1 MTTPNN
7 RSSSGNRPP
16 GGGRNGYRCAFC
28 GSLFPQ
34 NRLMRP
40 PGQSRGGI
48 CFDCI
53 RELANYIAERSG
65 KPPST
70 PPGKPRSAGSSG
82 NGSGSPNDRVALT
95 DKAPPAVAA
104 RPTLVP
110 RAIYDSLDAY
120 VIGQDKAKKTLAVA
134 VYNHF
139 KRIRSEAGVG
149 AGPGAPNVE
158 VQKSNILLLG
168 PTGSGKTLL
177 AETLARTLEVPFAI
191 CDATSLTESGYVGED
206 VENILLRLIQA
217 AEWDIPRAEHGIIYI
232 DELDKIARKEGVNR
246 SITRDVAG
254 EGVQQELL
262 KIIEGCIANVPPQG
276 GRKHPHQEMLQIN
289 TRNILFICGGAFDG
303 LAEITAK
310 RLSTGAAMGF
320 LAHNAAHNSDKSGDK
335 NGSSAAPLE
344 QVSPEDLLQF
354 GFIPEL
360 VGRLPV
366 VAALQPLDRDAL
378 VRVLIE
384 PKNAIVKQ
392 YQQLFRLDNVKLEFT
407 DDALAAAADRALSYQ
422 TGARIL
428 RHIVEDALMEVMYEL
443 PSLADIG
450 RCVVHGDAILGSA
463 SPRLYRRAGGRH
475 ITIKTALAQ
484 AQAANAAPRKK
495 SA

>member
-1 MTTPNN
+1 MTTGSRNAN
-7 RSSSGNRPP
+7 RNSH
-16 GGGRNGYRCAFC
+16 RCAFC

-34 NRLMRP
+34 GRLMRP
-40 PGQSRGGI
+40 PGQTRGGI

-53 RELANYIAERSG
+53 RELANYVAERGGKKRRDDGDGPAARSG
-65 KPPST
+65 
-70 PPGKPRSAGSSG
+70 
-82 NGSGSPNDRVALT
+82 DRVEPAE
-95 DKAPPAVAA
+95 KAAGENAS

-110 RAIYDSLDAY
+110 REIYASLDSY
-120 VIGQDKAKKTLAVA
+120 VIGQEKAKKTLAVA

-139 KRIRSEAGVG
+139 KRIRNEASS
-149 AGPGAPNVE
+149 PDIE
-158 VQKSNILLLG
+158 VQKSNILLIG

-217 AEWDIPRAEHGIIYI
+217 ADWDIPKAEQGIIYI

-262 KIIEGCIANVPPQG
+262 KIIEGCVANVPPQG

-303 LAEITAK
+303 LQEITAK
-310 RLSTGAAMGF
+310 RISSGSSMGF
-320 LAHNAAHNSDKSGDK
+320 LAQNQERADK
-335 NGSSAAPLE
+335 NGNSTATLE
-344 QVSPEDLLQF
+344 QVTPEDLLQF

-360 VGRLPV
+360 VGRLPIV
-366 VAALQPLDRDAL
+366 SALQPLDRDDL
-378 VRVLIE
+378 IRVLIE

-392 YQQLFRLDNVKLEFT
+392 YQQLFRLDDVKLEFT
-407 DDALAAAADRALSYQ
+407 DDALEAAAERALTYQ
-422 TGARIL
+422 TGARVL

-443 PSLADIG
+443 PSLHDIG
-450 RCVVHGDAILGSA
+450 RCVVQGDAIHGNA
-463 SPRLYRRAGGRH
+463 SPRLYRRSGGRP
-475 ITIKTALAQ
+475 ITLKSARAR
-484 AQAANAAPRKK
+484 ADEEPRKK

>member
-1 MTTPNN
+1 MATGSRNSN
-7 RSSSGNRPP
+7 RNAH
-16 GGGRNGYRCAFC
+16 RCAFC

-34 NRLMRP
+34 GRLVRP
-40 PGQSRGGI
+40 PGQTRGGI
-48 CFDCI
+48 CFDCV
-53 RELANYIAERSG
+53 RELANYVAERGGKKRREEGDSAQPRPSDRVEPAD
-65 KPPST
+65 KPPPKT
-70 PPGKPRSAGSSG
+70 
-82 NGSGSPNDRVALT
+82 GSGSR
-95 DKAPPAVAA
+95 
-104 RPTLVP
+104 TLVP
-110 RAIYDSLDAY
+110 REIDAGLDAY
-120 VIGQDKAKKTLAVA
+120 VIGQETAKKTLAVA

-139 KRIRSEAGVG
+139 KRVRSEATD
-149 AGPGAPNVE
+149 PEVE
-158 VQKSNILLLG
+158 VQKSNILLIG

-177 AETLARTLEVPFAI
+177 AETLARSLDVPFAI

-217 AEWDIPRAEHGIIYI
+217 ADWDVSQAEQGIIYI

-289 TRNILFICGGAFDG
+289 TKNILFICGGAFDG
-303 LAEITAK
+303 LQEIIGK
-310 RLSTGAAMGF
+310 RVSSGSAMGF
-320 LAHNAAHNSDKSGDK
+320 LAQNQERGNKNA
-335 NGSSAAPLE
+335 NGLPMLDL
-344 QVSPEDLLQF
+344 VSPEDLLQF

-366 VAALQPLDRDAL
+366 VAALQPLDREDL
-378 VRVLIE
+378 IRVLTE

-392 YQQLFRLDNVKLEFT
+392 YQRLFHLDNVKLEFT
-407 DDALAAAADRALSYQ
+407 DDALEAAAERALTYQ

-443 PSLADIG
+443 PSLRDIG
-450 RCVVHGDAILGSA
+450 RCVVHGEAITGDA
-463 SPRLYRRAGGRH
+463 SPRLYRRGGGRH
-475 ITIKTALAQ
+475 LTLKTALAQ
-484 AQAANAAPRKK
+484 SGANQQRK

>member
-1 MTTPNN
+1 
-7 RSSSGNRPP
+7 
-16 GGGRNGYRCAFC
+16 
-28 GSLFPQ
+28 
-34 NRLMRP
+34 MRP
-40 PGQSRGGI
+40 PGQARGGI

-53 RELANYIAERSG
+53 KELAAHLAERG
-65 KPPST
+65 NRR
-70 PPGKPRSAGSSG
+70 RSRD
-82 NGSGSPNDRVALT
+82 DRVEPT
-95 DKAPPAVAA
+95 PPAVNPASA
-104 RPTLVP
+104 SAPEPPPTIVP
-110 RAIYDSLDAY
+110 REIYANLDAY
-120 VIGQDKAKKTLAVA
+120 VIGQEKAKKTLSVA

-139 KRIRSEAGVG
+139 KRIRSELSTAD
-149 AGPGAPNVE
+149 VE
-158 VQKSNILLLG
+158 VQKSNILLIG

-217 AEWDIPRAEHGIIYI
+217 AEWDIPRAQQGIIYI

-303 LAEITAK
+303 LDEITAR
-310 RLSTGAAMGF
+310 RLSTGSGMGF
-320 LAHNAAHNSDKSGDK
+320 LANANANAGDRGGK
-335 NGSSAAPLE
+335 PDAAAATAE
-344 QVSPEDLLQF
+344 QVTPEDLLEF

-366 VAALQPLDRDAL
+366 VASLQHLDRDAL
-378 VRVLIE
+378 VRVLTE

-392 YQQLFRLDNVKLEFT
+392 YQQLFRLDGVQLEFT
-407 DDALAAAADRALSYQ
+407 PDALVAAAERALEYQ

-428 RHIVEDALMEVMYEL
+428 RHIVEDALLEVMYEL
-443 PSLADIG
+443 PSLKSIG
-450 RCVVHGDAILGSA
+450 RCRVNRDAIMGEA
-463 SPRLYRRAGGRH
+463 SPRLYRRSGGRYL
-475 ITIKTALAQ
+475 TLKNALAQ
-484 AQAANAAPRKK
+484 AENQPERK

>member
-1 MTTPNN
+1 MATGSRNSN
-7 RSSSGNRPP
+7 RNAH
-16 GGGRNGYRCAFC
+16 RCAFC

-34 NRLMRP
+34 GRLVRP
-40 PGQSRGGI
+40 PGQTRGGI
-48 CFDCI
+48 CFDCV
-53 RELANYIAERSG
+53 RELANYVAERGGKKRREEGDSAQPRPSDRVEPAD
-65 KPPST
+65 KPP
-70 PPGKPRSAGSSG
+70 PKI
-82 NGSGSPNDRVALT
+82 GSGSR
-95 DKAPPAVAA
+95 
-104 RPTLVP
+104 TLVP
-110 RAIYDSLDAY
+110 REIDAGLDAY
-120 VIGQDKAKKTLAVA
+120 VIGQETAKKTLAVA

-139 KRIRSEAGVG
+139 KRVRSEATD
-149 AGPGAPNVE
+149 PEVE
-158 VQKSNILLLG
+158 VQKSNILLIG

-177 AETLARTLEVPFAI
+177 AETLARSLDVPFAI

-217 AEWDIPRAEHGIIYI
+217 ADWDVSQAEQGIIYI

-289 TRNILFICGGAFDG
+289 TKNILFICGGAFDG
-303 LAEITAK
+303 LQEIIGK
-310 RLSTGAAMGF
+310 RVSSGSAMGF
-320 LAHNAAHNSDKSGDK
+320 LAQNQERGNKNA
-335 NGSSAAPLE
+335 NGLPMLDL
-344 QVSPEDLLQF
+344 VSPEDLLQF

-366 VAALQPLDRDAL
+366 VAALQPLDREDL
-378 VRVLIE
+378 IRVLTE

-392 YQQLFRLDNVKLEFT
+392 YQRLFHLDNVKLEFT
-407 DDALAAAADRALSYQ
+407 DDALEAAAERALTYQ

-443 PSLADIG
+443 PSLRDIG
-450 RCVVHGDAILGSA
+450 RCVVHGEAITGDA
-463 SPRLYRRAGGRH
+463 SPRLYRRGGGRH
-475 ITIKTALAQ
+475 LTLKTALAQ
-484 AQAANAAPRKK
+484 SRADQQRK

>member
-1 MTTPNN
+1 MTTSS
-7 RSSSGNRPP
+7 RSAS
-16 GGGRNGYRCAFC
+16 RNSQRCVFC
-28 GSLFPQ
+28 GSAFPQ
-34 NRLMRP
+34 GRLMRP

-53 RELANYIAERSG
+53 KELAAHLAERG
-65 KPPST
+65 NRR
-70 PPGKPRSAGSSG
+70 RSRD
-82 NGSGSPNDRVALT
+82 DRVEPLPTANAT
-95 DKAPPAVAA
+95 PAPPPEPP
-104 RPTLVP
+104 PTIVP
-110 RAIYDSLDAY
+110 REIYANLDAY
-120 VIGQDKAKKTLAVA
+120 VIGQEKAKKTLSVA

-139 KRIRSEAGVG
+139 KRIRSELSTAD
-149 AGPGAPNVE
+149 VE
-158 VQKSNILLLG
+158 VQKSNILLIG

-177 AETLARTLEVPFAI
+177 AETLARTLDVPFAI

-217 AEWDIPRAEHGIIYI
+217 AEWDIPRAQQGIIYI

-303 LAEITAK
+303 LDEITAR
-310 RLSTGAAMGF
+310 RLSTGSGMGF
-320 LAHNAAHNSDKSGDK
+320 LANANANAGA
-335 NGSSAAPLE
+335 GSSGKPDAAAAAEP
-344 QVSPEDLLQF
+344 VTPEDLLEF

-366 VAALQPLDRDAL
+366 VASLQHLDRDAL
-378 VRVLIE
+378 VRVLTE

-392 YQQLFRLDNVKLEFT
+392 YQQLFRLDGVHLEFT
-407 DDALAAAADRALSYQ
+407 PDALSAAAERALEYQ

-428 RHIVEDALMEVMYEL
+428 RHIVEDALLEVMYEL
-443 PSLADIG
+443 PSLHDIG
-450 RCVVHGDAILGSA
+450 RCRVNRDAIMGEA
-463 SPRLYRRAGGRH
+463 SPRLYRRSGGRYL
-475 ITIKTALAQ
+475 TLKNALAQ
-484 AQAANAAPRKK
+484 SENQPERK